1 MLVYQFILIECTR
14 TGFQQLSYRYTPTDI
29 WIIHTQAQPSKN
41 NGFELKLIKIVA
53 SDSEQ

>member
-41 NGFELKLIKIVA
+41 NGLELKLIKIVA